1 MSLENATYVAQLDKD
16 WPTGTDLVSQGDDHL
31 RLIKSVLQNSF
42 PVNLNVPIVP
52 NTTDNNGKVLS
63 VNSDG
68 TAIVWADPVEP
79 VAGTKFFRYWK
90 SANQT
95 EANRTWTKIIFD
107 IVKEDEE
114 SVWADSSWTIMADG
128 LYHMDFCSRI
138 VEAAIPDHDF
148 ALFIN
153 DAVFKQ
159 LSYTD
164 YQSGSNKLHS
174 VQMSA
179 VFEGKENDVVDFRMR
194 SESHL
199 TVGGGNNALSAVS
212 GYRIR

>member
-1 MSLENATYVAQLDKD
+1 
-16 WPTGTDLVSQGDDHL
+16 
-31 RLIKSVLQNSF
+31 
-42 PVNLNVPIVP
+42 
-52 NTTDNNGKVLS
+52 
-63 VNSDG
+63 
-68 TAIVWADPVEP
+68 
-79 VAGTKFFRYWK
+79 
-90 SANQT
+90 
-95 EANRTWTKIIFD
+95 
-107 IVKEDEE
+107 
-114 SVWADSSWTIMADG
+114 MADG

-138 VEAAIPDHDF
+138 VEAVIPDHDF